1 MHNISLKIIQIEK
14 KMTAITC
21 AYMYMKNTI
30 RLSNTT
36 IPFVHKTGIYSVYYT
51 CIAIPFRLYR

>member
-36 IPFVHKTGIYSVYYT
+36 IPFVHKTGIYIILV
-51 CIAIPFRLYR
+51 